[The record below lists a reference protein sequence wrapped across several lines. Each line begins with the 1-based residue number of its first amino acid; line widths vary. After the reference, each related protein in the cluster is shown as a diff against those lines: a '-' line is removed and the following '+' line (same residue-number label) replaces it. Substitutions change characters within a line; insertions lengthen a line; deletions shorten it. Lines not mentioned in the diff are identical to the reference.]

1 MPKPKVLAL
10 VMAGD
15 DGPALVGERA
25 EVPAAATV
33 GPGGRFGHDGPEEAT
48 G

>member
-1 MPKPKVLAL
+1 MPKPMALAL

-15 DGPALVGERA
+15 ERS

>member
-1 MPKPKVLAL
+1 MPKPMALAL

-15 DGPALVGERA
+15 ERPALGGERA

-33 GPGGRFGHDGPEEAT
+33 GPGGRSGYDGPEEAT
-48 G
+48 R